1 MFSGER
7 QRSTL
12 IITFAGSLKL
22 IMRLNGANAEVLRS
36 SMCDTLR
43 RHFAG
48 DLSLLAEIEANSVS
62 NAPLAQLARDSLC
75 SDPVQTAVV
84 EEDPHTKKRRLE
96 RAEEMAD
103 LDIVASRQRL
113 DMADCDL
120 LERKQIMDIQAKKM
134 DMEAKTFA
142 LDFAD
147 RARKSAVQAQMVS
160 FESMKTFTATGK
172 AVDPAFV
179 KVLTSN
185 LLKVACT
192 SLDPLVEQTYPVIPT
207 AAIQPIIIQP
217 AAAVVQTGVQAPLY
231 LTVGKVARD
240 NGYYPTLQ
248 KVMEL
253 GNMTARLY
261 VEKYGTSPLRMS
273 GFNQDNGK
281 YGFNAYTLADRQF
294 MVEVLHRFLALQS

>member
-1 MFSGER
+1 VTGILAGPG
-7 QRSTL
+7 QKNTP

-22 IMRLNGANAEVLRS
+22 MMRLNGANAEVLRS

-75 SDPVQTAVV
+75 SDPVLTAVV

-96 RAEEMAD
+96 RDEKMLEFEM
-103 LDIVASRQRL
+103 VERRQRL

-120 LERKQIMDIQAKKM
+120 LERKQKM

-160 FESMKTFTATGK
+160 FESMKAFTATGK
-172 AVDPAFV
+172 VVDPAFV